1 MTQIQSLAQDL
12 KNIMAD
18 VEPDDEVNLLGDSL
32 NSITE
37 QVQYSDKQRIL
48 AEHAHIAGIYDDPA
62 LDVTNFDTIV
72 NCCFYQLLE
81 HVYNNG

>member
-1 MTQIQSLAQDL
+1 MLKIQSLVQDL
-12 KNIMAD
+12 QNIMANA
-18 VEPDDEVNLLGDSL
+18 EPDDENDLLGDSL
-32 NSITE
+32 NSLTE

-62 LDVTNFDTIV
+62 LDVTNFDTVV
-72 NCCFYQLLE
+72 NCCFYKLLE